1 MGYVSLALARQQI
14 VQNNMLAQIDFTLIQ
29 KNAFAK
35 NTVYGASIPTDIG
48 TLIGNILPYI
58 FGAAAIAL
66 LIYLILGGF
75 QLMTSRG
82 DPKAAQGAQA
92 KITNALIG
100 FLIVIFAYVIVRL
113 FGTILNLK
121 GTSFGTPFGL

>member
-1 MGYVSLALARQQI
+1 
-14 VQNNMLAQIDFTLIQ
+14 MLAQSPIDFTQIQ
-29 KNAFAK
+29 KKAFP
-35 NTVYGASIPTDIG
+35 GASPLASITPGGI
-48 TLIGNILPYI
+48 IGNILPYV

-75 QLMTSRG
+75 QFMTSRG

-92 KITNALIG
+92 KITNAVIG
-100 FLIVIFAYVIVRL
+100 FVIVIFAYVIVRL
-113 FGTILNLK
+113 LGTVLGLT

>member
-1 MGYVSLALARQQI
+1 
-14 VQNNMLAQIDFTLIQ
+14 MLAQLNLDQIQ
-29 KNAFAK
+29 KNAFPSNK
-35 NTVYGASIPTDIG
+35 IPG
-48 TLIGNILPYI
+48 SVGSLIGNILPYI

-100 FLIVIFAYVIVRL
+100 FVIVIFAFFIVQL
-113 FGTILNLK
+113 FSQVFGLGN
-121 GTSFGTPFGL
+121 TSFGLIFK